1 MSINNVGKLF
11 VILDLFI
18 TFLKNIIMENIVTWD
33 FMGWKENNEPEVG
46 LQLKWNKTLLEKFTE
61 VSSQINRNSMR
72 GGADTITMY
81 PALEGLLH
89 PDYYDNHRK
98 ILMGGY
104 NVVLDDTMDKYAIEL
119 KNLKILEDLKVIP
132 ESSVPGEVTVKRIED
147 CTEEQVV
154 DYIEG
159 LIGYVIVENLTI
171 G

>member
-1 MSINNVGKLF
+1 
-11 VILDLFI
+11 
-18 TFLKNIIMENIVTWD
+18 MENIVTWD

-98 ILMGGY
+98 ILMGY

-132 ESSVPGEVTVKRIED
+132 ESSAPGEVNFKLISD
-147 CTEEQVV
+147 CSEEQVV
-154 DYIEG
+154 NYIEG
-159 LIGYVIVENLTI
+159 LIGYVIVENLNI

>member
-98 ILMGGY
+98 ILMGY

-119 KNLKILEDLKVIP
+119 KNLRILEDLKVIP
-132 ESSVPGEVTVKRIED
+132 DSSTPGEVNLKRIEE

-154 DYIEG
+154 NYIEG
-159 LIGYVIVENLTI
+159 LMGFVLIENLI
-171 G
+171 VN